1 MSKLFVSGVKEK
13 NERRRIE
20 IMSNNINVINKA
32 EKDLDIMVNNVD
44 GNIEIVILKKKIDI
58 DLLTLKP
65 GEVFKINGVEY
76 IALEQLDNNQ
86 TAVIRK
92 ELLEENMMFDSD
104 NNNWKISDIRKRLNE
119 EYLKEIEN
127 AFGKDK
133 IVDHTVD
140 LLSLDGLEDYGTSID
155 KVSLLTIDQYRKYR
169 RVLGKNLDNW
179 WLVTPDSTP
188 TGYDF
193 RYVQCVRSGGHVYC
207 CGCGWDGGGV
217 RPFFILQS

>member
-92 ELLEENMMFDSD
+92 ELLEENMIFDSD

-140 LLSLDGLEDYGTSID
+140 LLSLDGLEDYETSID

-188 TGYDF
+188 TGYGSRCV
-193 RYVQCVRSGGHVYC
+193 RYVLSDGNVRYC
-207 CGCGWDGGGV
+207 RCDYGGGV

>member
-1 MSKLFVSGVKEK
+1 
-13 NERRRIE
+13 
-20 IMSNNINVINKA
+20 MSNNINVINKA

-140 LLSLDGLEDYGTSID
+140 LLSLDGLEDYETSID

-188 TGYDF
+188 TGYGSRCV
-193 RYVQCVRSGGHVYC
+193 RYVLSDGNVRYC
-207 CGCGWDGGGV
+207 RCDYGGGV

>member
-1 MSKLFVSGVKEK
+1 
-13 NERRRIE
+13 
-20 IMSNNINVINKA
+20 MSNNINVINKA

-188 TGYDF
+188 TGYGS
-193 RYVQCVRSGGHVYC
+193 RCVQCVGSCGGVC
-207 CGCGWDGGGV
+207 CSDCRWGDGGV